1 MLNILQGFDL
11 FTANLVLSGL
21 LFSIGMIG
29 LMFKRNAIS
38 VFMFVELMLN
48 AVNLTF
54 VAFAVERA
62 TQGALIDAAAI
73 VLFVITIAAAEA
85 GVGLALFVSIYQ
97 KRQNVNVDELSE
109 MSEVKIEQA
118 EAAQAEAVAEAEEEH
133 GGELVGAK

>member
-1 MLNILQGFDL
+1 MLELLRGLDL

-21 LFSIGMIG
+21 LFSVGTIG
-29 LMFKRNAIS
+29 LLFKRNAIS

-54 VAFAVERA
+54 VAFAVERVS
-62 TQGALIDAAAI
+62 QGALMDAAAI

-97 KRQNVNVDELSE
+97 ARRNVNVDELAGMGE
-109 MSEVKIEQA
+109 AVGEQGGPESG
-118 EAAQAEAVAEAEEEH
+118 EAAETP
-133 GGELVGAK
+133 GRELVEAR